1 MNTAP
6 IKTGILSFGMS
17 GKVFHAPFL
26 NLHPGFEL
34 TAVVERSEK
43 NALHFYPDIR
53 SYDSVDAL
61 LTDPEIELV
70 VVTTPT
76 PTHFDFA
83 LKALQAG
90 KHVLLEKAFTIT
102 SEEAKILFRT
112 AKERNLHILPYQ
124 NRRFDADFRSVRDV
138 LDTGKLGKIVEAHVR
153 FDRYRPEIG
162 PKIFKETPIPGSG
175 LMYDLGPHLLD
186 QVISL
191 FGNPLRW
198 TKTLGHN
205 RKKTQVD
212 DFFHFHLEYPDGL
225 QVFVTANML
234 VIDAQPAYVLHGS
247 KGSYVKHRSDV
258 QEKQL
263 VAGMSPD
270 NSLYGLEDARSEGV
284 LSTVSRDGQVVR
296 QQIELKQTTYMS
308 LFDAVYQS
316 IRFGEAY
323 IIKEEQIVQQLK
335 LLEY

>member
-1 MNTAP
+1 
-6 IKTGILSFGMS
+6 MS

-43 NALHFYPDIR
+43 RALQFYPDIR

-76 PTHFDFA
+76 PTHFEFA

-90 KHVLLEKAFTIT
+90 KHVLQEKAFAIT
-102 SEEAKILFRT
+102 SEEAGLLFRE
-112 AKERNLHILPYQ
+112 AEARGLQIFPYQ
-124 NRRFDADFRSVRDV
+124 NRRFDSDFTSVREV
-138 LDTGKLGKIVEAHVR
+138 ITSGQLGKLVEVHVR
-153 FDRYRPEIG
+153 FDRYRPQIG
-162 PKIFKETPIPGSG
+162 PKVFKETPVPGSG

-186 QVISL
+186 QVLSL

-198 TKTLGHN
+198 TKTLGYN
-205 RKKTQVD
+205 REKTQVD
-212 DFFHFHLEYPDGL
+212 DFFHFHLEYPEGL

-234 VIDAQPAYVLHGS
+234 VPDAQPAYVLHGS
-247 KGSYVKHRSDV
+247 KGSYVKQRSDV
-258 QEKQL
+258 QENQL

-270 NSLYGLEDARSEGV
+270 HPLYGLEEVGSEGI
-284 LSTVSRDGQVVR
+284 LSTLSPDGLIIR
-296 QQIELKQTTYMS
+296 QPIELKQTSYMRI
-308 LFDAVYQS
+308 FDAVYRS

-323 IIKEEQIVQQLK
+323 IILEEQVVQQLK
-335 LLEY
+335 TFES